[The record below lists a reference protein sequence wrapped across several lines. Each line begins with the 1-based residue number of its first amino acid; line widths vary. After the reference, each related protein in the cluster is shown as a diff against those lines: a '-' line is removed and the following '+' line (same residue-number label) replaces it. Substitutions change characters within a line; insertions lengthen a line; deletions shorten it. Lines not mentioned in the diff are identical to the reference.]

1 MSGAL
6 MVWHG
11 EQKVG
16 ELYLGADGR
25 SIGLRH
31 EPTWQQTGVAIS
43 QSLPLSQTD
52 FPPENG
58 VAHVWFG
65 NLLPEEGSRAA
76 LVRRLGVADDD
87 FALLR
92 ALGGDC
98 AGALRILAPSADKQE
113 QSGQVQAQQEQLR
126 AWASGRERYALMT
139 AEHKQA
145 TRLSLAGAQDKIPIV
160 LTVDDEIYLPQGGT
174 ASSHI
179 LKFADKAGII
189 FNELCMNTLAACVDI
204 PCPETRVLRVDGYAM
219 LAVQRYDR
227 RILGVNR
234 VRIHQEDFCQAM
246 AMPRAQKYQI
256 DRGPDLAK
264 CAALL
269 RRSTVAPAKA
279 IQQLMRWQ
287 IFNVL
292 AGNSDGHAKNL
303 SLLQRDDGRW
313 QLAPSYDLV
322 CTRVLPYDANL
333 AFAVG
338 DQFNPQ
344 QIIKRDWEAMAKA
357 IAVAPPFLLKQVR
370 QMAEALQQ
378 VVASESYY
386 ELLLQR
392 GLQHA
397 EWQQMQHLRRY
408 INQQCRKT
416 LKLLS

>member
-1 MSGAL
+1 MSEPL
-6 MVWHG
+6 LVWHG
-11 EQKVG
+11 TAKVG
-16 ELYLGADGR
+16 QLYLGADGR

-31 EPTWQQTGVAIS
+31 DSSWQQDGVAIS
-43 QSLPLSQTD
+43 QSLPLRQSD
-52 FPPENG
+52 FPPEG
-58 VAHVWFG
+58 GAAHLWFG

-98 AGALRILAPSADKQE
+98 AGALRILPAGAEQHAPS
-113 QSGQVQAQQEQLR
+113 GQTKAEPEQLA
-126 AWASGRERYALMT
+126 AWASGRERYALMN
-139 AEHKQA
+139 AEHKLA

-160 LTVDDEIYLPQGGT
+160 LQDDDQIFLPQGDT

-179 LKFADKAGII
+179 LKFADKGGII
-189 FNELCMNTLAACVDI
+189 FNELCMNTLAVCVGI
-204 PCPETRVLRVDGYAM
+204 PCPETRVLRVDKYPM

-227 RILGVNR
+227 AWNGERLE
-234 VRIHQEDFCQAM
+234 RIHQEDFCQALGI
-246 AMPRAQKYQI
+246 PRSQKYQA
-256 DRGPDLAK
+256 DGGPDLAA

-269 RRSTVAPAKA
+269 RRSTVSPIKA
-279 IQQLMRWQ
+279 IQQLIRWQ

-303 SLLQRDDGRW
+303 SLLQRSDGRW

-322 CTRVLPYDANL
+322 CTRVLPYDASL

-338 DQFNPQ
+338 EQFNPQ
-344 QIIKRDWEAMAKA
+344 QVIKRDWQAMAKA
-357 IAVAPPFLLKQVR
+357 TGVAPPFLLKQV
-370 QMAEALQQ
+370 QELAGELQQ
-378 VVASESYY
+378 VLTSESYKQQ
-386 ELLLQR
+386 LALR
-392 GLQHA
+392 GLHEP

-408 INQQCRKT
+408 IMQQCTKT